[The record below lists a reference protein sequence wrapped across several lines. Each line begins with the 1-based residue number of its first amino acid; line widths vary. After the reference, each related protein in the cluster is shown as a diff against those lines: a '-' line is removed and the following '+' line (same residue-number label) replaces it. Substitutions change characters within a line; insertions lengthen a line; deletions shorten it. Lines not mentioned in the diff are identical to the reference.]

1 MKCPIC
7 GSENPAKASFCQDCG
22 TSLGAYLASNSTPQ
36 GRVSFPNAIR
46 LGFQH
51 YFDFRSRSTRAEYW
65 WWALFALL
73 ANVILSVLDMMI
85 GTYNVQSN
93 SGLLSGLFGLV
104 TLIPGLALG
113 ARRLHDI
120 NKTGW
125 WQLMWLISFLLIPL
139 IMLLWWAAKPSND
152 GTNKYGLAPRHPLSQ
167 QPYKPL

>member
-1 MKCPIC
+1 MKCDKC
-7 GSENPAKASFCQDCG
+7 GNDNPAESNFCKDCG
-22 TSLGAYLASNSTPQ
+22 TSLSGYTAGGSTRQ
-36 GRVSFPNAIR
+36 GMVSFSDAVK
-46 LGFQH
+46 LGFQR
-51 YFDFRSRSTRAEYW
+51 YFEFKGRSTRAEYW

>member
-22 TSLGAYLASNSTPQ
+22 NSLSEYAAGSPTRQ
-36 GRVSFPNAIR
+36 GMVSFPDAVR

-65 WWALFALL
+65 WWLLFALI
-73 ANVILSVLDMMI
+73 ADVILSIVDMII

-93 SGLLSGLFGLV
+93 SGLFSGLFGLV
-104 TLIPGLALG
+104 ILIPGLALG

-120 NKTGW
+120 DKTGW
-125 WQLMWLISFLLIPL
+125 WQLMWFGFFLVIPMV
-139 IMLLWWAAKPSND
+139 ILLWWAAKPSNEEA
-152 GTNKYGLAPRHPLSQ
+152 NKHGPAPQHLASH
-167 QPYKPL
+167 